1 VARRDPVAPHVAS
14 PDEIRDAQVTD
25 VYFRRGEA
33 VLEAEGENPQVVAEI
48 RASTLPTNWPWG
60 LFAGLEEALWL
71 LEGRGVEVH
80 ALPEG
85 SVFFPEEP
93 VMVVS
98 GPYLG
103 FGALE
108 TALLGLLCQASGVA
122 TAAARCKLAAAGRP
136 VYSFGARRMH
146 PAIAPM
152 IERAAFIGGCDG
164 VAVVKSAEVIGEEPV
179 GTMAHSLILL
189 LGEERAWRAFDRVI
203 DLKVPR
209 VALVDTFRDEKFAA
223 VSAALAIGR
232 NLDAV
237 RLDTPAS
244 RRGNFVS
251 LLREVRWELD
261 ERGFGGVKIFVSGGM
276 DEAKILALNRYADA
290 YGVGTAISNASVID
304 FAMDIV
310 EVDGEPRAKRGK
322 LSGRK
327 HLWGCPECGNRGIA
341 SAKAKLG
348 HCPRCG
354 HKVRSLLDVRI
365 AQGKRKGSDPTPQA
379 IRESVLQQIAV
390 APDPFGRVLGE

>member
-1 VARRDPVAPHVAS
+1 MARPTALPPHVAS
-14 PDEIRDAQVTD
+14 PEEIRNGQVTD

-33 VLEAEGENPQVVAEI
+33 VLEAEGENPQAVAEV
-48 RASTLPTNWPWG
+48 RASVLPDEWPWG
-60 LFAGLEEALWL
+60 IFAGLEEALWL
-71 LEGRGVEVH
+71 LEGRGVEVR

-93 VMVVS
+93 VLVVS
-98 GPYLG
+98 GPYLS

-122 TAAARCKLAAAGRP
+122 TSAARCKLAAAGRP

-146 PAIAPM
+146 PAVVPM
-152 IERAAFIGGCDG
+152 IERSAFIGGCDG
-164 VAVVKSAEVIGEEPV
+164 VSVVKSAELVGQEPV

-203 DLKVPR
+203 DPKVPR

-223 VSAALAIGR
+223 VSAALAMGR
-232 NLDAV
+232 SLDAV

-244 RRGNFVS
+244 RRGNFAA

-261 ERGFGGVKIFVSGGM
+261 ERGFGGVKIFVSGGI
-276 DEAKILALNRYADA
+276 DERKILTLNRYADA
-290 YGVGTAISNASVID
+290 YGVGTAISNAPVID
-304 FAMDIV
+304 FALDIV

-341 SAKAKLG
+341 SARAKLG

-365 AQGKRKGSDPTPQA
+365 SRGKKRGPDPSPKA

-390 APDPFGRVLGE
+390 APDPFARRE

>member
-1 VARRDPVAPHVAS
+1 MARPNAPAPHVAS
-14 PDEIRDAQVTD
+14 PDEIRDGQVTD

-48 RASTLPTNWPWG
+48 RANTLPREWPWG
-60 LFAGLEEALWL
+60 LFAGQEEALWL
-71 LEGRGVEVH
+71 LEGRGVEVR

-85 SVFFPEEP
+85 SMFFPEEP

-108 TALLGLLCQASGVA
+108 TALLGFLCQASGVA

-152 IERAAFIGGCDG
+152 VERAAFIGGCDG
-164 VAVVKSAEVIGEEPV
+164 VAVVKSAEVVGEEPV
-179 GTMAHSLILL
+179 GTMAHSLILV
-189 LGEERAWRAFDRVI
+189 LGEERAWRAFDRII
-203 DLKVPR
+203 DPKVPR

-261 ERGFGGVKIFVSGGM
+261 ERGFGGVKLFVSGGI
-276 DEAKILALNRYADA
+276 DERTILTLNRHADA
-290 YGVGTAISNASVID
+290 YGVGTAISNAPVID

-341 SAKAKLG
+341 SARAKLG

-354 HKVRSLLDVRI
+354 HKVRSLLDTRI
-365 AQGKRKGSDPTPQA
+365 SQQKKRGSDPSPQA
-379 IRESVLQQIAV
+379 IRASVLQQIAV
-390 APDPFGRVLGE
+390 VPDPFDRGVA